1 MAYLNNS
8 LEVVTELT
16 DIAYSATSEMN
27 MHLRGHMADEISKL
41 LKISQLQG
49 FEGMLI

>member
-8 LEVVTELT
+8 LEVVTEVT
-16 DIAYSATSEMN
+16 DIVYSTTLEMD
-27 MHLRGHMADEISKL
+27 MDLRGHMTDEISKL

-49 FEGMLI
+49 FKGMLI